1 MKLKDKKIIFAGC
14 SFTYGHG
21 LWHYTK
27 EEGLPKDDK
36 VIRYHEFP
44 ESLKFMEDN
53 RFARLVSEH
62 FGAKEIS
69 KPTTS
74 GNDEVSLYFI
84 RELFGLKHP
93 KRWTEDELNYEEV
106 SHVIFQTSF
115 LDRCSLYENGKRLQ
129 VYNFENFVNNPRY
142 DEGDLGLFWDKLK
155 LFYYNEIQNLFE
167 FLEEKNIKCY
177 MIAMDD
183 DYRDLIEK
191 DEYMMKRFIEI
202 EYDGKTFNNF
212 RSLSDYNQKL
222 IICNDTDFFDNPPKD
237 LHPGLEWHR
246 IISDSIIKKLES
258 DLS

>member
-1 MKLKDKKIIFAGC
+1 MMFKGKKIIFAGC

-27 EEGLPKDDK
+27 EKGLPKDDK
-36 VIRYHEFP
+36 VIHYYEFP
-44 ESLKFMEDN
+44 ESLKFTEDN
-53 RFARLVSEH
+53 RFGRLVSEH
-62 FGAKEIS
+62 FGGKEIL

-93 KRWTEDELNYEEV
+93 KRWTEDSLNYEEV

-115 LDRCSLYENGKRLQ
+115 LDRCSLHENGKRLQ
-129 VYNFENFVNNPRY
+129 VYDFENYTDNPRH
-142 DEGDLGLFWDKLK
+142 DENDLGIFWEKLK
-155 LFYYNEIQNLFE
+155 LFYYNEIRNLFE

-191 DEYMMKRFIEI
+191 DEYMLNRFIDI

-222 IICNDTDFFDNPPKD
+222 IICNDTNFFDNPPKD

-246 IISDSIIKKLES
+246 IVSDSIIKKLES
-258 DLS
+258 ELS

>member
-21 LWHYTK
+21 LWHYSK

-36 VIRYHEFP
+36 IIHYYEFP
-44 ESLKFMEDN
+44 ESLKFMKDN
-53 RFARLVSEH
+53 RFARLVSNH
-62 FGAKEIS
+62 FKSTEIL

-84 RELFGLKHP
+84 RELFGLKDP
-93 KRWTEDELNYEEV
+93 KRWTNDELNYEEV

-115 LDRCSLYENGKRLQ
+115 LDRCSLYENGKRIQ
-129 VYNFENFVNNPRY
+129 VSDFENNTFNPRF
-142 DEGDLGLFWDKLK
+142 DEGNLGMFWEKLK
-155 LFYYNEIQNLFE
+155 LFYYNEIQSLFE

-183 DYRDLIEK
+183 DYQDLIEK
-191 DEYMMKRFIEI
+191 DQSMMRRFIEI
-202 EYDGKTFNNF
+202 EYNGKIFNNF
-212 RSLSDYNQKL
+212 LSLSEYNKKL
-222 IICNDTDFFDNPPKD
+222 IICNDTDFFDDPPKD

>member
-1 MKLKDKKIIFAGC
+1 MMLKDKKIIFVGC

-36 VIRYHEFP
+36 VIHYHEFP
-44 ESLKFMEDN
+44 ESLYFMENN
-53 RFARLVSEH
+53 RFARLVSNH
-62 FGAKEIS
+62 FGAKEVL

-74 GNDEVSLYFI
+74 GCDEVSLYFI
-84 RELFGLKHP
+84 KELFGL
-93 KRWTEDELNYEEV
+93 RESDEWAKVRVNYDEV
-106 SHVIFQTSF
+106 SHLIFQTSF
-115 LDRCSLYENGKRLQ
+115 LDRCGLFENGKRKQ
-129 VYNFENFVNNPRY
+129 IIDFENNTFNPRF
-142 DEGDLGLFWDKLK
+142 DEGNLGMFWEKLK

-183 DYRDLIEK
+183 DYSDLIEK
-191 DEYMMKRFIEI
+191 DEDMMKRFIEI
-202 EYDGKTFNNF
+202 EYDGKIFNNF

-237 LHPGLEWHR
+237 VHPGLEWHR

>member
-1 MKLKDKKIIFAGC
+1 MKLKDKKIVFAGC

-36 VIRYHEFP
+36 VIHYYEFP

-62 FGAKEIS
+62 FGAKEIL

-74 GNDEVSLYFI
+74 GCDEISLYFI
-84 RELFGLKHP
+84 RELFGLKP
-93 KRWTEDELNYEEV
+93 SDEWAKCKLNYEEV
-106 SHVIFQTSF
+106 SHLIFQTSF
-115 LDRCSLYENGKRLQ
+115 LDRCGLFVNEKRIQISDL
-129 VYNFENFVNNPRY
+129 ENFTFNPRC
-142 DEGDLGLFWDKLK
+142 DEGDLGMFWGNLK
-155 LFYYNEIQNLFE
+155 SFYYKEIQELFQ

-177 MIAMDD
+177 MIAMEN
-183 DYRDLIEK
+183 DYQDLIEK
-191 DEYMMKRFIEI
+191 DESMMKRFIEI

-212 RSLSDYNQKL
+212 SSLSEYNKKL
-222 IICNDTDFFDNPPKD
+222 IICNDTDFFDEPPKD
-237 LHPGLEWHR
+237 LHPGLEWQR
-246 IISDSIIKKLES
+246 IVASSIIKKLET

>member
-21 LWHYTK
+21 LWHYSK

-36 VIRYHEFP
+36 VIHYYEFP

-53 RFARLVSEH
+53 RFARLVSNH
-62 FGAKEIS
+62 LKSTEIL

-84 RELFGLKHP
+84 RELFGLKDP
-93 KRWTEDELNYEEV
+93 KRWTNDELNYEEV

-115 LDRCSLYENGKRLQ
+115 LDRCSLYENGKRIQ
-129 VYNFENFVNNPRY
+129 VSDFENNTFNPRF
-142 DEGDLGLFWDKLK
+142 DEGNLGMFWEKLK

-183 DYRDLIEK
+183 DYSDLIEK
-191 DEYMMKRFIEI
+191 DEDMMKRFIEI
-202 EYDGKTFNNF
+202 EYDGKIFNNF

-246 IISDSIIKKLES
+246 IVADSIIKKLES